1 MEMEHFSHEHPLKLT
16 DEAQRNKRDEEILC
30 DGCRESI
37 IGSAYTCSECEY
49 ILHKKCAEL
58 PKQINHPMH
67 IEHPLTLFSHPPYS
81 YSLYSLFSCTCN
93 VCKIYGWKWFTY
105 HCSICKFD
113 VHIHCASEKSEIK
126 HEGHHHPLTFV
137 ERSSLFDCD
146 ACDTKEEDVSYR
158 CTTCPFWIHKACA
171 MLPRTITRSYDDHP
185 LILAFSLP
193 TNYHKFEQLCRIC
206 HMIVRPSYWSYHCA
220 LCRYFF
226 HLKCAM
232 VEKEPLTL
240 RAVEEYLDSNLMN
253 FPLPDKSVDAI
264 SRYVKLISL
273 KDVNDIA
280 REIFHPSHKHLLIL
294 LDVQSDDAEMINTEL
309 CRGCSRRISVS
320 FYTCKDCNFFLH
332 KCCAELPR
340 EIQHPLHAEH
350 PLRQCWPKYFFSYT
364 NCDLCKK
371 FTSGFVFRCSTCNF
385 RLDVHCACLPKAI
398 KHDAHDHPLKLE
410 TQISRC
416 SGCNNF
422 TRTIYGCATC
432 SEFNLA
438 ICCVNLSRTF
448 KHEWD
453 HHPLTLSY
461 PPFSYHPDEFICEIC
476 EEDIHPNYWLYH
488 CRQCDQSFHT
498 NCINFDLYSDVKFG
512 GTLQVENH
520 PHPLVYVRKSKSKFP
535 SICSQC
541 GLTRYDWPVL
551 ECACCN
557 FQLCHNC
564 GYRIVESLPSTS

>member
-1 MEMEHFSHEHPLKLT
+1 
-16 DEAQRNKRDEEILC
+16 
-30 DGCRESI
+30 
-37 IGSAYTCSECEY
+37 
-49 ILHKKCAEL
+49 
-58 PKQINHPMH
+58 
-67 IEHPLTLFSHPPYS
+67 
-81 YSLYSLFSCTCN
+81 
-93 VCKIYGWKWFTY
+93 
-105 HCSICKFD
+105 
-113 VHIHCASEKSEIK
+113 
-126 HEGHHHPLTFV
+126 
-137 ERSSLFDCD
+137 
-146 ACDTKEEDVSYR
+146 
-158 CTTCPFWIHKACA
+158 
-171 MLPRTITRSYDDHP
+171 
-185 LILAFSLP
+185 
-193 TNYHKFEQLCRIC
+193 
-206 HMIVRPSYWSYHCA
+206 
-220 LCRYFF
+220 
-226 HLKCAM
+226 
-232 VEKEPLTL
+232 
-240 RAVEEYLDSNLMN
+240 MN

-273 KDVNDIA
+273 EDVNDIA

-309 CRGCSRRISVS
+309 CRGCSRPISVP
-320 FYTCKDCNFFLH
+320 FYTCRDCNFFLH

-350 PLRQCWPKYFFSYT
+350 PLRQCWPKYFFSHT
-364 NCDLCKK
+364 NCDLCNK

-410 TQISRC
+410 AQVSGC
-416 SGCNNF
+416 SGCSYF
-422 TRTIYGCATC
+422 ARTIYGCATC

-498 NCINFDLYSDVKFG
+498 KCIHFDRYSDVKFG
-512 GTLQVENH
+512 GTLQVQNH
-520 PHPLVYVRKSKSKFP
+520 PHPLVYVQKSKSKFP

-541 GLTRYDWPVL
+541 GLSRYDSPVL
-551 ECACCN
+551 ECARCN
-557 FQLCHNC
+557 FQLCPNC

>member
-1 MEMEHFSHEHPLKLT
+1 
-16 DEAQRNKRDEEILC
+16 
-30 DGCRESI
+30 
-37 IGSAYTCSECEY
+37 
-49 ILHKKCAEL
+49 
-58 PKQINHPMH
+58 
-67 IEHPLTLFSHPPYS
+67 
-81 YSLYSLFSCTCN
+81 
-93 VCKIYGWKWFTY
+93 
-105 HCSICKFD
+105 
-113 VHIHCASEKSEIK
+113 
-126 HEGHHHPLTFV
+126 
-137 ERSSLFDCD
+137 
-146 ACDTKEEDVSYR
+146 
-158 CTTCPFWIHKACA
+158 
-171 MLPRTITRSYDDHP
+171 
-185 LILAFSLP
+185 
-193 TNYHKFEQLCRIC
+193 
-206 HMIVRPSYWSYHCA
+206 
-220 LCRYFF
+220 
-226 HLKCAM
+226 
-232 VEKEPLTL
+232 
-240 RAVEEYLDSNLMN
+240 MN

-564 GYRIVESLPSTS
+564 GYLLIGFCAELIRMPRALKTYRGIMVNNKMTKESKTWITIQHFFLYRQLTNSGKVRMSWCGGDQHDFAQVRMIRQYSPHAEFVLLTCWSRVPLHAKVGRDLLTSA